1 MEAGEIKALDINET
15 DSGSAGYAIVTGGGS
30 GIGRAFCHALAK
42 QGWTVAV
49 VDCRSDS
56 AEQVASE
63 LQTAPGAASSH
74 HLDVADA
81 LSWHELRSQLQVEWP
96 RLDLLVNNAGVLST
110 GTLDDCQSGDIQRIV
125 EVNLLGAM
133 FACNAMLPWLRQTRS
148 TALPR
153 GVINLASIFAAVSP
167 PGFAAYNAT
176 KAGMLSLTETLR
188 GELKP
193 FGLNAT
199 AVLPGAT
206 PTRLF
211 QRARYATS
219 KQSDLCREF
228 IEQST
233 ITPEQVAE
241 EALRG
246 ACRKKLYVVVG
257 GRAKLYWRLK
267 QWSPQWLID
276 LVGRRAVDEFGV
288 LERDKPPATD
298 DVRLSDSEV
307 VTSTQT

>member
-1 MEAGEIKALDINET
+1 M
-15 DSGSAGYAIVTGGGS
+15 
-30 GIGRAFCHALAK
+30 
-42 QGWTVAV
+42 
-49 VDCRSDS
+49 VDCCIDS
-56 AEQVASE
+56 AEQVVSE

-74 HLDVADA
+74 YLDVADA
-81 LSWHELRSQLQVEWP
+81 QAWYELRSQLQDEWP

-110 GTLDDCQSGDIQRIV
+110 GALDDCQPDDIQRIV

-133 FACNAMLPWLRQTRS
+133 FACHAMLPWLRQTRG

-211 QRARYATS
+211 QRASYATS
-219 KQSDLCREF
+219 KQSDLCRQF
-228 IEQST
+228 IEQSK

-246 ACRKKLYVVVG
+246 ACRNKLYVVVG

-267 QWSPQWLID
+267 QWAAQWLID

-288 LERDKPPATD
+288 LDRDKQPTD
-298 DVRLSDSEV
+298 DARPSGEPEV
-307 VTSTQT
+307 ITSIPR